1 MAKAQ
6 AVYGLTET
14 IRELN
19 KIEPGLRKQFTKDA
33 ERVAAPALDAARDG
47 YTKVPLSGMA
57 RNWSQTSQ
65 KGTTRRIFPFTVAG
79 ARRGVKLRVDAR
91 RDAVAVMFVQQVNRG
106 AAVFEAAGRANRN
119 PLGDSLG
126 PIVPGRTRVIGPKV
140 IGKRAEITREMMQ
153 VIRKYER
160 RVQGK
165 VG

>member
-47 YTKVPLSGMA
+47 YTRVPLSGMA
-57 RNWSQTSQ
+57 RKWSQTNQ
-65 KGTTRRIFPFTVAG
+65 KGTRRTIFPFTVVG

-106 AAVFEAAGRANRN
+106 AAVFEAAGRKNRN

-126 PIVPGRTRVIGPKV
+126 PIAPGRTRVIGPKV
-140 IGKRAEITREMMQ
+140 IGKRDAITREMMQ

>member
-6 AVYGLTET
+6 AVYGLNET

-65 KGTTRRIFPFTVAG
+65 KGTKRAIFPFTVAG

-106 AAVFEAAGRANRN
+106 AAVFEAAGRKNRN

-126 PIVPGRTRVIGPKV
+126 PIAPGRTRVIGPKV

>member
-57 RNWSQTSQ
+57 RKWSQTSQ
-65 KGTTRRIFPFTVAG
+65 KGTRRAIFPFTVAG

-106 AAVFEAAGRANRN
+106 AAVFEAAGRKNRN

-126 PIVPGRTRVIGPKV
+126 PIAPGRTRVIGPKV

>member
-6 AVYGLTET
+6 AVYGLRET

-33 ERVAAPALDAARDG
+33 EQVAAPAMDAARDG
-47 YTKVPLSGMA
+47 YTKVPLSGME
-57 RNWSQTSQ
+57 RRWSQTNQ
-65 KGTTRRIFPFTVAG
+65 KGTKRSIFPFTVAG
-79 ARRGVKLRVDAR
+79 ARRGVKLKVDAR

-106 AAVFEAAGRANRN
+106 AAVFESAGRKNRN

-126 PIVPGRTRVIGPKV
+126 PLAPGRTRVIGPRV
-140 IGKRAEITREMMQ
+140 LSKRDAVTREMMQ

-160 RVQGK
+160 RVQQK
-165 VG
+165 VR

>member
-1 MAKAQ
+1 VAKAQ

-33 ERVAAPALDAARDG
+33 EKVAAPALDAARDG
-47 YTKVPLSGMA
+47 YTRVPLSGMA
-57 RNWSQTSQ
+57 RKWSQTNQ
-65 KGTTRRIFPFTVAG
+65 KGTRRAIFPFTVSG
-79 ARRGVKLRVDAR
+79 ARRGVKLKVDAR

-126 PIVPGRTRVIGPKV
+126 PIAPGRTRVIGPRV
-140 IGKRAEITREMMQ
+140 LGKRAEVTRELVQ
-153 VIRKYER
+153 VIKKYER
-160 RVQGK
+160 RVQQK
-165 VG
+165 VR